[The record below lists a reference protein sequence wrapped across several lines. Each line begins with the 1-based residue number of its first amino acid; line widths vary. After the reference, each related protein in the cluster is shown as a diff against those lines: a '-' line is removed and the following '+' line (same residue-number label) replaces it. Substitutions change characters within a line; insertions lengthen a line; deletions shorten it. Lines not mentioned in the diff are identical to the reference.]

1 MNVYNCRVY
10 SYETGQHVT
19 FYKRAITQGKE
30 ELLEDVEDD
39 TGSDTASD
47 YTSDRSPVDQIE
59 ERSAEAEEH
68 SKKSSCSRSKNQ
80 VYRIARSNVW
90 DWFVTIT
97 FDRTRTDASDYD
109 SVVEKLQNFLENTRQ
124 RKCPDMQY
132 LIVPELHAD
141 KKHYHFHGL
150 LANADGLR
158 FAYSGLDDRKSGR
171 CIYNI
176 LDWAWGFTTATR
188 VGDSSRT
195 SSYITKYIT
204 KDVDLHLKDK
214 RRYYYSQNC
223 NIAEKELYLMDE
235 ENFLL
240 VYADRIKYTK
250 SVVVPQANQIIN
262 YYELDW

>member
-1 MNVYNCRVY
+1 MNVYNCRIY

-30 ELLEDVEDD
+30 ESEEDLETDD
-39 TGSDTASD
+39 ITDIVSDHTP
-47 YTSDRSPVDQIE
+47 DRSPADQTE
-59 ERSAEAEEH
+59 ERTAEAEEH

-80 VYRIARSNVW
+80 VYRISRSNVW
-90 DWFVTIT
+90 DWFITIT
-97 FDRTRTDASDYD
+97 FDRTKTDASDYD
-109 SVVEKLQNFLENTRQ
+109 GVAEKLQNFLEHVRQ
-124 RKCPDMQY
+124 RKCPDMKY
-132 LIVPELHAD
+132 LIVPELHKD

-158 FAYSGLDDRKSGR
+158 FAYSGLDDRKSGL

-176 LDWAWGFTTATR
+176 QDWTWGFTTATR
-188 VGDSSRT
+188 VGDSART
-195 SSYITKYIT
+195 SSYITKYII

-214 RRYYYSQNC
+214 RRYYYSRNC
-223 NIAEKELYLMDE
+223 NIADKELYLMDE
-235 ENFLL
+235 EDFLR

-262 YYELDW
+262 YYELEW